1 MLKKNAELSDNSI
14 RAWESELRPFNVPEA
29 DPGARRGHQGVYRLP
44 LFIAWSR
51 KGMFGD

>member
-14 RAWESELRPFNVPEA
+14 RGRGSPNCDRSTFRKLTPEHDA
-29 DPGARRGHQGVYRLP
+29 AIRA